1 MTAEVFG
8 KKSNELNH
16 TFVKLESQSLIV
28 RNGGLYGF
36 LLKNRGEDY
45 FSKQYQK
52 KSDKIQKKDNQNEF
66 LLLNLVAEGGKKKK
80 EREKK

>member
-1 MTAEVFG
+1 MFAEVFG

-45 FSKQYQK
+45 FNKQYQK
-52 KSDKIQKKDNQNEF
+52 KSDKIQKKDNQNVF
-66 LLLNLVAEGGKKKK
+66 ILLNLVAEGGKKK